1 MLYLPHQAKQGDW
14 GMRISTKGRYAITAM
29 LDLALNA
36 RDGRKVTLADISEF
50 QGISL
55 SYLEQ
60 LFARL
65 RQAKLVQ
72 GTRGPG
78 GGYRLARA
86 AHEIS
91 ITDIVIAVDEKFG
104 QSTPLNQ
111 VDIRHQRTQELWDV
125 LSNQIQEYLEG
136 VTLEALVDHEK
147 GSVPSDDEWS
157 KPALKRSGYRAT

>member
-1 MLYLPHQAKQGDW
+1 
-14 GMRISTKGRYAITAM
+14 MRISTKGRYAITAM

-36 RDGRKVTLADISEF
+36 RDGHKVTLADISEF

-65 RQAKLVQ
+65 RHAKLVQ

-78 GGYRLARA
+78 GGYRLARP

-91 ITDIVIAVDEKFG
+91 ITDIVIAVDDKFG
-104 QSTPLNQ
+104 QAIPLNQ
-111 VDIRHQRTQELWDV
+111 IDIRHQKTQELWDV
-125 LSNQIQEYLEG
+125 LSNQIQEYLDS
-136 VTLEALVDHEK
+136 VTLDALVKHEK
-147 GSVPSDDEWS
+147 SAIPSIAQDDWS
-157 KPALKRSGYRAT
+157 EPLPKHSTYRNA

>member
-1 MLYLPHQAKQGDW
+1 
-14 GMRISTKGRYAITAM
+14 MRLSTKGRYAITAM

-36 RDGRKVTLADISEF
+36 QDGHKVTLADISEF

-78 GGYRLARA
+78 GGYRLARP

-91 ITDIVIAVDEKFG
+91 ITDIVIAVDDKFDQG
-104 QSTPLNQ
+104 TPLSQ
-111 VDIRHQRTQELWDV
+111 IDVRHQKTQELWDL
-125 LSNQIQEYLEG
+125 LSNQIQDYLNG
-136 VTLEALVDHEK
+136 VTLGALVDHEK
-147 GSVPSDDEWS
+147 GASPSVATDHKQGQESWS
-157 KPALKRSGYRAT
+157 EVVPKQSTYRNL

>member
-1 MLYLPHQAKQGDW
+1 
-14 GMRISTKGRYAITAM
+14 MRISTKGRYAITAM

-36 RDGRKVTLADISEF
+36 RDGHKVTLADISEF

-65 RQAKLVQ
+65 RHAKLVQ

-78 GGYRLARA
+78 GGYRLARP

-91 ITDIVIAVDEKFG
+91 ITDIVIAVDDKFDQG
-104 QSTPLNQ
+104 NAPDQI
-111 VDIRHQRTQELWDV
+111 DIRHQRTQELWAI
-125 LSNQIQEYLEG
+125 LSNQIQEYLDG
-136 VTLEALVDHEK
+136 VTLGALVDHGTTTSSPTISMPQDWSSPPTK
-147 GSVPSDDEWS
+147 RPTFGSV
-157 KPALKRSGYRAT
+157 

>member
-1 MLYLPHQAKQGDW
+1 MKL
-14 GMRISTKGRYAITAM
+14 STKGRYAITAM

-36 RDGRKVTLADISEF
+36 DEEHRVTLADISEF

-65 RQAKLVQ
+65 RQTQLVK

-86 AHEIS
+86 PSDITIAEI
-91 ITDIVIAVDEKFG
+91 IAAVDEKT
-104 QSTPLNQ
+104 SKEKAMKI
-111 VDIRHQRTQELWDV
+111 DERHQKTQELWEKLSGCITDYLDSITLGDLVNGHRADV
-125 LSNQIQEYLEG
+125 QTGSGRSSEVESFQLWS
-136 VTLEALVDHEK
+136 DKEK
-147 GSVPSDDEWS
+147 
-157 KPALKRSGYRAT
+157 KRTSMV

>member
-1 MLYLPHQAKQGDW
+1 
-14 GMRISTKGRYAITAM
+14 MRISTKGRYAITAM

-147 GSVPSDDEWS
+147 VTAPSDNEWN

>member
-1 MLYLPHQAKQGDW
+1 
-14 GMRISTKGRYAITAM
+14 MRISTKGRYAITAM

-65 RQAKLVQ
+65 RHAKLVQ

-78 GGYRLARA
+78 GGYRLARTA
-86 AHEIS
+86 SEIS
-91 ITDIVIAVDEKFG
+91 ITDIVVAVDDKFG
-104 QSTPLNQ
+104 QAGAFNNI
-111 VDIRHQRTQELWDV
+111 DIRHQRTQELWDI
-125 LSNQIQEYLEG
+125 LSNQIREYLSS
-136 VTLEALVDHEK
+136 VTLESLVDNDRNTAPFLGNSE
-147 GSVPSDDEWS
+147 SQQSEAWSDS
-157 KPALKRSGYRAT
+157 LLKRSGYSNI

>member
-1 MLYLPHQAKQGDW
+1 
-14 GMRISTKGRYAITAM
+14 MRISTKGRYAITAM

-36 RDGRKVTLADISEF
+36 KDGHKVTLADISEF

-86 AHEIS
+86 ANEIS
-91 ITDIVIAVDEKFG
+91 ITDIVVAVDDKFG
-104 QSTPLNQ
+104 QASPLNQ
-111 VDIRHQRTQELWDV
+111 IDIRHQRTQELWDV
-125 LSNQIQEYLEG
+125 LSNQIQEYLSS
-136 VTLEALVDHEK
+136 VTLEALVESNKDSFSAITGNDTHAADNW
-147 GSVPSDDEWS
+147 SDS
-157 KPALKRSGYRAT
+157 PLKRSGYSTA

>member
-1 MLYLPHQAKQGDW
+1 
-14 GMRISTKGRYAITAM
+14 MRLSTKGRYAITAM

-36 RDGRKVTLADISEF
+36 KDGHKVTLADISEF

-78 GGYRLARA
+78 GGYRLARSA
-86 AHEIS
+86 NEIS
-91 ITDIVIAVDEKFG
+91 IADIVIAVDDKFEE
-104 QSTPLNQ
+104 SLPLNQ
-111 VDIRHQRTQELWDV
+111 IDIRHQKTQELWGV
-125 LSNQIQEYLEG
+125 LSRQIQDYLDG
-136 VTLEALVDHEK
+136 VTLAMLTNHENTLPP
-147 GSVPSDDEWS
+147 VAEE
-157 KPALKRSGYRAT
+157 KRPQHNWREGAINSRTTFNRAV

>member
-1 MLYLPHQAKQGDW
+1 
-14 GMRISTKGRYAITAM
+14 MRISTKGRYAITAM

-36 RDGRKVTLADISEF
+36 KDGHKVTLADISEF

-86 AHEIS
+86 ANEIS
-91 ITDIVIAVDEKFG
+91 ITDIVVAVDDKFG
-104 QSTPLNQ
+104 QAAPLNQ
-111 VDIRHQRTQELWDV
+111 IDIRHQRTQELWDI
-125 LSNQIQEYLEG
+125 LSNQIQTYLSS
-136 VTLEALVDHEK
+136 VTLEALVENNQNSFFAIAD
-147 GSVPSDDEWS
+147 SDAQAASEWS
-157 KPALKRSGYRAT
+157 DSLLKRSSYSNA

>member
-1 MLYLPHQAKQGDW
+1 
-14 GMRISTKGRYAITAM
+14 MRISTKGRYAITAM

-36 RDGRKVTLADISEF
+36 KDGHKVTLADISEF

-78 GGYRLARA
+78 GGYRLARPA
-86 AHEIS
+86 NEIS
-91 ITDIVIAVDEKFG
+91 ITDIVVSVDDKFG
-104 QSTPLNQ
+104 QAAPLNQ
-111 VDIRHQRTQELWDV
+111 IDIRHQRTQELWDI
-125 LSNQIQEYLEG
+125 LSNQIQEYLSS
-136 VTLEALVDHEK
+136 VTLEALVESNKD
-147 GSVPSDDEWS
+147 SFSAIANSDILSADDWS
-157 KPALKRSGYRAT
+157 DSPLKRSGYSNA

>member
-1 MLYLPHQAKQGDW
+1 
-14 GMRISTKGRYAITAM
+14 MRLSTKGRYAITAM

-36 RDGRKVTLADISEF
+36 RDGHKITLADISEF

-78 GGYRLARA
+78 GGYRLALP
-86 AHEIS
+86 AHDIS
-91 ITDIVIAVDEKFG
+91 ITDIVVAVDDKFDMPSD
-104 QSTPLNQ
+104 QNQ
-111 VDIRHQRTQELWDV
+111 IDIRHQKTHELWNI
-125 LSNQIQEYLEG
+125 LSNQIHEYLDG
-136 VTLEALVDHEK
+136 VTLGMLVDQDNEPTTAALSVDEK
-147 GSVPSDDEWS
+147 QDIPNWS
-157 KPALKRSGYRAT
+157 SNQIKQNAFNRAL

>member
-1 MLYLPHQAKQGDW
+1 
-14 GMRISTKGRYAITAM
+14 MRISTKGRYAITAM

-36 RDGRKVTLADISEF
+36 RDGHKVTLADISEF

-65 RQAKLVQ
+65 RHAKLVQ

-78 GGYRLARA
+78 GGYRLARP

-91 ITDIVIAVDEKFG
+91 ITDIVIAVDDKFG
-104 QSTPLNQ
+104 QAIPLNQ
-111 VDIRHQRTQELWDV
+111 IDIRHQKTQELWDV
-125 LSNQIQEYLEG
+125 LSNQIQEYLDS
-136 VTLEALVDHEK
+136 VTLDSLVKHEK
-147 GSVPSDDEWS
+147 SAVPSIVQDSWS
-157 KPALKRSGYRAT
+157 EPLPKHSTYRNA

>member
-1 MLYLPHQAKQGDW
+1 
-14 GMRISTKGRYAITAM
+14 MRISTKGRYAITAM

-36 RDGRKVTLADISEF
+36 KDGHKVTLADISEF

-86 AHEIS
+86 ANEIS
-91 ITDIVIAVDEKFG
+91 ITDIVIAVDDKFG
-104 QSTPLNQ
+104 QAAPLNQ
-111 VDIRHQRTQELWDV
+111 IDIRHQRTQELWDI
-125 LSNQIQEYLEG
+125 LSDQIQTYLSS
-136 VTLEALVDHEK
+136 VTLEALVENNQDSFSAIA
-147 GSVPSDDEWS
+147 GSDAQTADEWS
-157 KPALKRSGYRAT
+157 DSPLKRAGYSNA

>member
-1 MLYLPHQAKQGDW
+1 
-14 GMRISTKGRYAITAM
+14 MRISTKGRYAITAM

-36 RDGRKVTLADISEF
+36 RDGHKVTLADISEF

-86 AHEIS
+86 AHDIS
-91 ITDIVIAVDEKFG
+91 ITDIVIAVDDKFDQG
-104 QSTPLNQ
+104 MPLEQ
-111 VDIRHQRTQELWDV
+111 IDIRHQRTQELWGV
-125 LSNQIQEYLEG
+125 LSNQIQEYLDG
-136 VTLEALVDHEK
+136 VTLGALVEHDRSPPS
-147 GSVPSDDEWS
+147 SVTIQESWSD
-157 KPALKRSGYRAT
+157 PVPKRSTFRPL

>member
-1 MLYLPHQAKQGDW
+1 
-14 GMRISTKGRYAITAM
+14 MRISTKGRYAITAM

-36 RDGRKVTLADISEF
+36 RDGHKVTLADISEF

-91 ITDIVIAVDEKFG
+91 ITDIVIAVDDKFDQG
-104 QSTPLNQ
+104 TPLEQ
-111 VDIRHQRTQELWDV
+111 IDIRHQRTQELWGL
-125 LSNQIQEYLEG
+125 LSNQIQEYLDG
-136 VTLEALVDHEK
+136 VTLGALVEHD
-147 GSVPSDDEWS
+147 GSARSNTTIQEIWSD
-157 KPALKRSGYRAT
+157 PLPKRAPLRNL

>member
-1 MLYLPHQAKQGDW
+1 
-14 GMRISTKGRYAITAM
+14 MRISTKGRYAITAM

-36 RDGRKVTLADISEF
+36 KDGHKVTLADISEF

-86 AHEIS
+86 ANEIS
-91 ITDIVIAVDEKFG
+91 ITDIVVAVDDKFG
-104 QSTPLNQ
+104 QAAPLNQ
-111 VDIRHQRTQELWDV
+111 IDIRHQRTQELWDI
-125 LSNQIQEYLEG
+125 LSNQIQTYLSS
-136 VTLEALVDHEK
+136 VTLEALVENNQDSFSAIA
-147 GSVPSDDEWS
+147 GSDAQTADEWNDS
-157 KPALKRSGYRAT
+157 PLKRAGYSNA